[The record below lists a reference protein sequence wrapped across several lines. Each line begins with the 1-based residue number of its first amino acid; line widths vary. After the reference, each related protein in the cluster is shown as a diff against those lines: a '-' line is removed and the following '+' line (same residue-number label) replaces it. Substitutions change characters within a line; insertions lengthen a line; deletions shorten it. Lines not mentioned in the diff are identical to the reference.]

1 MMDDSRRVSISSDGC
16 SRTGWAYK
24 WSRAGG
30 GRRRAHLVLVQ
41 ATISLDRSCLID
53 VQMSSGRR
61 SGLVRSKSAGRTGL
75 RATRTSPI
83 ERTPLHAPVDGP
95 HAPDSDARAS
105 VDRGPWLGSRARGL
119 HRHLA
124 RRRRQ
129 PPDRRRR
136 GKAGTCMPY
145 MIGGQSFGMIRR
157 GRMIMAADTGVGV
170 GSSSR
175 QSAAR
180 TRACMHAW
188 VAFVIMEPEATL
200 ASLRAVAR
208 GICRF
213 G

>member
-1 MMDDSRRVSISSDGC
+1 
-16 SRTGWAYK
+16 
-24 WSRAGG
+24 
-30 GRRRAHLVLVQ
+30 
-41 ATISLDRSCLID
+41 
-53 VQMSSGRR
+53 
-61 SGLVRSKSAGRTGL
+61 
-75 RATRTSPI
+75 
-83 ERTPLHAPVDGP
+83 
-95 HAPDSDARAS
+95 
-105 VDRGPWLGSRARGL
+105 
-119 HRHLA
+119 
-124 RRRRQ
+124 
-129 PPDRRRR
+129 
-136 GKAGTCMPY
+136 MPY

-180 TRACMHAW
+180 TRAW

>member
-24 WSRAGG
+24 WSRAEEDD
-30 GRRRAHLVLVQ
+30 VP
-41 ATISLDRSCLID
+41 ISFSCNASNNLSRSLLPNRCANEL
-53 VQMSSGRR
+53 RTP
-61 SGLVRSKSAGRTGL
+61 VRSKSAGRTGL

>member
-1 MMDDSRRVSISSDGC
+1 
-16 SRTGWAYK
+16 
-24 WSRAGG
+24 
-30 GRRRAHLVLVQ
+30 
-41 ATISLDRSCLID
+41 
-53 VQMSSGRR
+53 
-61 SGLVRSKSAGRTGL
+61 
-75 RATRTSPI
+75 
-83 ERTPLHAPVDGP
+83 
-95 HAPDSDARAS
+95 
-105 VDRGPWLGSRARGL
+105 
-119 HRHLA
+119 
-124 RRRRQ
+124 
-129 PPDRRRR
+129 
-136 GKAGTCMPY
+136 MPY

>member
-124 RRRRQ
+124 LARRRRQ
-129 PPDRRRR
+129 PPDRRR

-157 GRMIMAADTGVGV
+157 GRMIMAADTRWASGRRHGN
-170 GSSSR
+170 R
-175 QSAAR
+175 QHVR
-180 TRACMHAW
+180 VHACMHG
-188 VAFVIMEPEATL
+188 
-200 ASLRAVAR
+200 SLS
-208 GICRF
+208 
-213 G
+213 